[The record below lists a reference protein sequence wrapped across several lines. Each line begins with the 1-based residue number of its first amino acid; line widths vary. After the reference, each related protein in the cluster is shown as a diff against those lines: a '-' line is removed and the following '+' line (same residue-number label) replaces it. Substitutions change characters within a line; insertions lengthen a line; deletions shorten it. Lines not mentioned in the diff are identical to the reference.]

1 MLEERTLIHPIFLT
15 FLSYAVLVAY
25 HSVTITLSQAGLLK
39 ELMKQLEYMSHSCEM
54 INHIGV

>member
-15 FLSYAVLVAY
+15 FLSYAVLAAY

-39 ELMKQLEYMSHSCEM
+39 ELMKQLEYMSHPY
-54 INHIGV
+54 